1 MLAVVAGVFVFQRV
15 PNPLIKLVFAGDVAL
30 AALVVKGESEALF
43 LDGKKG
49 ELFGLFHGFADW
61 VMWIKR
67 AGG

>member
-1 MLAVVAGVFVFQRV
+1 M
-15 PNPLIKLVFAGDVAL
+15 PNPLVELAFAGDVAL